1 VSARAVVDRAA
12 QRALVERY
20 ASERPGALLHDP
32 TGPSLLDVASGKTLL
47 LDWGRLS
54 HVAEGRNGETGAPF
68 LTLLRE
74 DGRQI
79 VLADVGVAFE
89 PLTASSGPLPGLPPV
104 VCFRDFA
111 ATEARLVHYLRDHP
125 EDPVTRSHLDLFFF
139 LIAVLDGARA
149 VGFDVS
155 REERRLEA
163 LLREIE
169 VRRAPGT

>member
-1 VSARAVVDRAA
+1 VTDRAA

-20 ASERPGALLHDP
+20 ARERPGALLHDP
-32 TGPSLLDVASGKTLL
+32 AGPSLLDVASGKTLP
-47 LDWGRLS
+47 LDWGRIS
-54 HVAEGRNGETGAPF
+54 HVAEGVNAETRAPF
-68 LTLLRE
+68 LSLLRE
-74 DGRQI
+74 DGHQI

-89 PLTASSGPLPGLPPV
+89 PLTVSTGPLPGLPPV
-104 VCFRDFA
+104 VCFRDFT

-139 LIAVLDGARA
+139 LIALLDGARA
-149 VGFDVS
+149 VGFDVA

-169 VRRAPGT
+169 VRRAPGA

>member
-1 VSARAVVDRAA
+1 VSAAVTDRAA
-12 QRALVERY
+12 QRALVEAFVRD
-20 ASERPGALLHDP
+20 RPAAILHDP
-32 TGPSLLDVASGKTLL
+32 TGPSLLDVASGKALP
-47 LDWGRLS
+47 LDWARIS
-54 HVAEGRNGETGAPF
+54 HVAEGTNRETGAPF
-68 LTLLRE
+68 LSLLRE
-74 DGRQI
+74 DGRQV

-89 PLTASSGPLPGLPPV
+89 PLTVSTGPLPGLPPV

-125 EDPVTRSHLDLFFF
+125 DDPVTRSHLDLFFF
-139 LIAVLDGARA
+139 LLALLDGARA

-169 VRRAPGT
+169 VRRAPGA